1 MALTLKKKGDDMNSD
16 KKWSYVY
23 ALVSLLIIPL
33 LYRSIGIF
41 SYWYYEVPKE
51 LSLLIL
57 FVVVPVGT
65 YVCVKKVIL
74 AIKFLLMTKNRTNGR
89 KKQAE

>member
-1 MALTLKKKGDDMNSD
+1 MSSD
-16 KKWSYVY
+16 KKWYYVY

-33 LYRSIGIF
+33 LYRSVGIF

-65 YVCVKKVIL
+65 YVCVKKIIL
-74 AIKFLLMTKNRTNGR
+74 AIKFLLTTKSSGNGR
-89 KKQAE
+89 KKQSE